1 MKQKNHP
8 KVSVLM
14 SAYRCADYL
23 GEAIESIINQTFK
36 DYEFIIINNA
46 SPDNCADI
54 IKYYAKLDTRIRV
67 INNVKH
73 VNFGE
78 VQQQLLEEARGE
90 YLAFAHGD
98 DIYKPERLAKQVKFL
113 NHNTN
118 VGLLS
123 TGFYVFGR
131 NECSGPDY
139 SHYDDH
145 HIKSMLLYNG
155 TLRISSVM
163 FRISL
168 IKDKGL
174 KFTSHLNGA
183 DDYMFFVNAA
193 ALTDLAVIPEHLAG
207 ARNHENNSSLRH
219 EPEILLGHYYVTR
232 SHLSRFGI
240 KVSECDGT
248 LQRFCSGE
256 YEYSYLKMDFI
267 QTNKIIDIIEK
278 ILSIDDFYGY
288 QGISKYYRKHLLFTL
303 RKFRLFLFL
312 RKLTAWRL

>member
-23 GEAIESIINQTFK
+23 GEAIESILNQTFK
-36 DYEFIIINNA
+36 GYEFIIINNA

-67 INNVKH
+67 INNVKN

-78 VQQQLLEEARGE
+78 VQQQLLEKARGE

-123 TGFYVFGR
+123 TGFYVFGK
-131 NECSGPDY
+131 NEYSGPDY

-155 TLRISSVM
+155 TLCISSVM
-163 FRISL
+163 FRSSL
-168 IKDKGL
+168 VKHKGL

-183 DDYMFFVNAA
+183 DDYMFYVNAA
-193 ALTDLAVIPEHLAG
+193 ALTDLAVIPEHLTG
-207 ARNHENNSSLRH
+207 ARHHGNNDGLRH
-219 EPEILLGHYYVTR
+219 GNEILLGHYSVTR
-232 SHLSRFGI
+232 AHLSRFGI
-240 KVSECDGT
+240 KVSECDDT

-256 YEYSYLKMDFI
+256 YSYLKMGFI

-278 ILSIDDFYGY
+278 ILSIDNFYGY

-303 RKFRLFLFL
+303 RRFRLYLFL
-312 RKLTAWRL
+312 RKLIAWRI